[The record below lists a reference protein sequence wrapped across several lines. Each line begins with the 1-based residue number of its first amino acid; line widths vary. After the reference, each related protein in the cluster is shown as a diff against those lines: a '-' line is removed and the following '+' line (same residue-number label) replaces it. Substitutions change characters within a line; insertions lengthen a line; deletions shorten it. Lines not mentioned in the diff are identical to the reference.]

1 MSKCHYTKSELEK
14 YENIEKT
21 CKHCGTKF
29 YKTWS
34 KWTLSE
40 FCCSKCARA
49 FSTSAKREY
58 INKKVSEK
66 LKSYHDTISLEEFR
80 EKFLKN
86 KRQNRRCK
94 DGVMTSD
101 ENKNHYYS
109 SPKICP
115 ICNGVIPYERRHCKT
130 CSKECARRAIVQ
142 TKLENGYYD
151 DPNRHF
157 VTSKCGY
164 YKGIYCGSTY
174 ELVYT
179 IYNLDHNIP
188 FERNKKGFPYQYNGK
203 THHYYPDY
211 ITPDG
216 YIEIKGM
223 WTDKVDAKLAA
234 VDEPIKILYKNDLK
248 YAFDYVSDTYL
259 GGKRS
264 GWQSLYDNHR
274 PKYSKVCPE
283 CGVTFYR
290 DVNDRK
296 FCSHSCAV
304 KYNSRNRKNKI
315 KKINRTQNNELQV
328 PEGFVQIPSLE
339 GYFINKEKK
348 VWSAWFGG
356 KFIKLHKQKGI
367 YEKYLLSKNGKLKWY
382 YPDELFNMTF
392 NK

>member
-1 MSKCHYTKSELEK
+1 MSRNHYNLNELTEYELQEK
-14 YENIEKT
+14 L
-21 CKHCGTKF
+21 CKNCGTKF
-29 YKTWS
+29 YKAWS

-40 FCCSKCARA
+40 FCCKSCSKKYAANVNKNEVR
-49 FSTSAKREY
+49 
-58 INKKVSEK
+58 KKVSASLKKYHEQLTEGVYKKMRQMLASKKRNK
-66 LKSYHDTISLEEFR
+66 LKEDY
-80 EKFLKN
+80 LKN
-86 KRQNRRCK
+86 
-94 DGVMTSD
+94 
-101 ENKNHYYS
+101 
-109 SPKICP
+109 PKICP
-115 ICNGVIPYERRHCKT
+115 ICNNIIPYERKHCKT
-130 CSKECARRAIVQ
+130 CSKECGRKAIVK
-142 TKLENGYYD
+142 TKLDKGYYD

-188 FERNKKGFPYQYNGK
+188 FERNKKGFPYEYKGK

-216 YIEIKGM
+216 YVEIKGM
-223 WTDKVDAKLAA
+223 WTDKVDAKIAA
-234 VDEPIKILYKNDLK
+234 VDEPIKILYKKDLK
-248 YAFDYVSDTYL
+248 YAFDYVSEIYL
-259 GGKRS
+259 NGKKT
-264 GWQSLYDNHR
+264 GFQVLYDNHK
-274 PKYSKVCPE
+274 PKYEKICPE
-283 CGVTFYR
+283 CGITFYR

-304 KYNSRNRKNKI
+304 KYNSKNRKNAI
-315 KKINRTQNNELQV
+315 KKINRTPNNELQI

-356 KFIKLHKQKGI
+356 RYIKLHKQKGI

-382 YPDELFNMTF
+382 TPDELFNMTF

>member
-1 MSKCHYTKSELEK
+1 MSRNHYNLNELTEYELQEK
-14 YENIEKT
+14 L
-21 CKHCGTKF
+21 CKNCGTKF
-29 YKTWS
+29 YKAWS

-40 FCCSKCARA
+40 FCCKSCSKKYAANVNKNEVR
-49 FSTSAKREY
+49 
-58 INKKVSEK
+58 KKVSASLKKYHEQLTEGVYKKMRQMLASKKRNK
-66 LKSYHDTISLEEFR
+66 LKEDY
-80 EKFLKN
+80 LKN
-86 KRQNRRCK
+86 
-94 DGVMTSD
+94 
-101 ENKNHYYS
+101 
-109 SPKICP
+109 PKICP
-115 ICNGVIPYERRHCKT
+115 ICNNIIPYERKHCKT
-130 CSKECARRAIVQ
+130 CSKECGRKAIVK
-142 TKLENGYYD
+142 TKLDKGYYD

-188 FERNKKGFPYQYNGK
+188 FERNKKGFPYEYKGK

-216 YIEIKGM
+216 YVEIKGM
-223 WTDKVDAKLAA
+223 WTDKVDAKIAA
-234 VDEPIKILYKNDLK
+234 VDEPIKILYKKDLK
-248 YAFDYVSDTYL
+248 YAFDYVSEIYL
-259 GGKRS
+259 NGKKT
-264 GWQSLYDNHR
+264 GFQVLYDNHK
-274 PKYSKVCPE
+274 PKYKKICPE
-283 CGVTFYR
+283 CGITFYR

-304 KYNSRNRKNKI
+304 KYNSRNRKNAI
-315 KKINRTQNNELQV
+315 KKINRTPNNELQI

-356 KFIKLHKQKGI
+356 RYIKLHKQKGI

-382 YPDELFNMTF
+382 TPDELFNMTF

>member
-1 MSKCHYTKSELEK
+1 MSKNHYTKSELKEYEK
-14 YENIEKT
+14 IEKT
-21 CKHCGTKF
+21 CKQCGTKF

-34 KWTLSE
+34 KWTLSD
-40 FCCSKCARA
+40 FCCQKCARA
-49 FSTSAKREY
+49 YSTSSKREE

-66 LKSYHDTISLEEFR
+66 LKSFHDTISLEEFR

-115 ICNGVIPYERRHCKT
+115 ICNNIIPYERRARKT
-130 CSKECARRAIVQ
+130 CSKECGGKAIVQ
-142 TKLENGYYD
+142 TKLDKGYYD

-188 FERNKKGFPYQYNGK
+188 FERNKKGFPYKYKGRK
-203 THHYYPDY
+203 HTYYPDY

-216 YIEIKGM
+216 YVEIKGM

-234 VDEPIKILYKNDLK
+234 VDQPIKILYKKDLK

-259 GGKRS
+259 GGKKS

-283 CGVTFYR
+283 CGVTFDTESKR
-290 DVNDRK
+290 VK
-296 FCSHSCAV
+296 FCTHYCSV
-304 KYNSRNRKNKI
+304 KYNSRKRIGK
-315 KKINRTQNNELQV
+315 QNNCKIRTGIT
-328 PEGFVQIPSLE
+328 PEGFVAIPKLD
-339 GYFINKEKK
+339 GYFINNEKK
-348 VWSAWFGG
+348 VWSNAKGG
-356 KFIKLHKQKGI
+356 HFMRLYNMRGRRNKYNIK
-367 YEKYLLSKNGKLKWY
+367 NVWY
-382 YPDELFNMTF
+382 TPDELFNMTF
-392 NK
+392 KQ